1 MSIIKSFSK
10 DTLLYGI
17 GNAVKKFI
25 GVLLLPFYTRALTPD
40 DYGILETLGSMTMLL
55 TILLGLRMVDAG
67 SRYYYSSEDK
77 QVKGTVLYTVF
88 IICIITIIPCLLL
101 SFFSGS
107 ISSLLFGNREYSG
120 VVFISLMTVPVIIL
134 NDEQTWIYRYLRLPW
149 KYNFYILTKSLLNV
163 GFGIALVIVLKK
175 GVMGAQFATLLS
187 SLAVVVFSFL
197 FFTRF
202 QYHFSF
208 SFEWAKKM
216 LSFSAPLILSGILT
230 WSYTLLDRFLLLGLK
245 STYDVGIYSIGSTFA
260 RPISVLNMAIG
271 MSFYPFFMAMYE
283 KDKSIDYAYTK
294 ENSNKIWYL
303 YLAIS
308 LSLCSFLSVFGKD
321 LIRFIATPDYIAGA
335 TIIPF
340 LVLSGIVRQS
350 IDITSLGM
358 FLKEKTIHYTWLVLV
373 TTGVSV
379 GLNLILIPEMGFIG
393 AAISNLTSNVVY
405 FIVAYRLSQRYFP
418 VNRNIIRVL
427 LYMLLVSIFS
437 AGIPILEYKQAI
449 QISIFI
455 KLIVFLTTL
464 LLPFLFGLISIKS
477 IRSVIY
483 SGK

>member
-1 MSIIKSFSK
+1 MSLIKSFSK

-17 GNAVKKFI
+17 GNALKKFI
-25 GVLLLPFYTRALTPD
+25 GVLLLPFYTRALSPD
-40 DYGILETLGSMTMLL
+40 DYGILETLGSLTMLL
-55 TILLGLRMVDAG
+55 TIIVGLRMVDAG
-67 SRYYYSSEDK
+67 SRYYYSSEDR
-77 QVKGTVLYTVF
+77 QVKGTILYTVF
-88 IICIITIIPCLLL
+88 IICIITIVPCLLL
-101 SFFSGS
+101 SFFSAS

-120 VVFISLMTVPVIIL
+120 VVFISLMTVPIIIL

-175 GVMGAQFATLLS
+175 GVIGAQLATLLS
-187 SLAVVVFSFL
+187 SLAVVIFSLFL
-197 FFTRF
+197 FGRF
-202 QYHFSF
+202 QYHFIF

-216 LSFSAPLILSGILT
+216 FLFSSPLLLSGILT

-271 MSFYPFFMAMYE
+271 MSFYPFFMAIYE
-283 KDKSIDYAYTK
+283 KDKSVDYAYTK

-321 LIRFIATPDYIAGA
+321 LISFIATPEYLAGA

-350 IDITSLGM
+350 IDLTSIGM

-373 TTGVSV
+373 TTGISV
-379 GLNLILIPEMGFIG
+379 GLNLFLIPVFGFIG
-393 AAISNLTSNVVY
+393 AAISNLTSNIVY
-405 FIVAYRLSQRYFP
+405 FIIAYRLSQRYFP
-418 VNRNIIRVL
+418 VKRKTVKVVF
-427 LYMLLVSIFS
+427 YMLLVSLVS
-437 AGIPILEYKQAI
+437 MGIPILDYQQI
-449 QISIFI
+449 LQISLFG
-455 KLIVFLTTL
+455 KASVFLTTL
-464 LLPFLFGLISIKS
+464 LLPFAFGLLNIQS
-477 IRSVIY
+477 IRSFIN
-483 SGK
+483 SEK